1 MNYTKLVKRFRG
13 VLLGVQNDDVMCTES
28 QGVKEFLA
36 DAHVLIRKFDL
47 PAPSDLCFLQWL
59 YNSLEKVVGKQLK
72 KKELWTEFHVLRT
85 SVEFSQRWKS
95 YLGEVGVE
103 SKAVFIQT
111 VTSEVFEQLLSDI
124 YIPKTTQYEN
134 DEEQFTYEEENAIRY
149 MAGFIVQR
157 IQKKLDAKDVEM
169 LIESDRATIMDAN
182 STEWINIIDRGGL
195 VHVTDACYQLF
206 LAIEHATRQEL
217 KLSKIS
223 SMDDNF

>member
-1 MNYTKLVKRFRG
+1 MR
-13 VLLGVQNDDVMCTES
+13 TES

-36 DAHVLIRKFDL
+36 DAQVLIRKFDS

-111 VTSEVFEQLLSDI
+111 VTSEVFEQLLNDI

-206 LAIEHATRQEL
+206 LAIERATRQEL